1 MYEIRPAGQTRS
13 LAGIRLLVPLSKGNP
28 SRSTQAS
35 PKVGFVAAPPVR
47 VTQELSHAAARRIV
61 SQAGGDLDAAA
72 RRLLAS
78 APQHGIDFSLA
89 FATVEPAALDAP
101 VLTSHHGLLDGP
113 RKGGQRLT
121 PKQLRYAQVR
131 QACLP
136 VLGAG
141 GTAMLFL
148 SEPSAS
154 ESNPEL
160 AAAERAACL
169 VACCEH
175 LSTLPNR
182 RVKIAQALP
191 ELDEHWFDEALRLA
205 GFISVG
211 TLSYMRQEPLV
222 LMRGKRPAAP
232 ELPAGVTVRWLSD
245 PSQSQGD
252 ADLLAALDASYEKTL
267 DCPEL
272 CGLRDTADILASH
285 KSTGTL
291 DPSLWMLVTLEG
303 VPAGCVLLSR
313 CPEQRAIEL
322 VYLGLGQALRGKGL
336 SKLLLTHAIAKA
348 RAQTPGWSVTCAV
361 DERNV
366 PALRL
371 YTGMGFSVF
380 GRRRALVRPV

>member
-1 MYEIRPAGQTRS
+1 MYEIRAAGQTRP
-13 LAGIRLLVPLSKGNP
+13 LAGIRLVVPPPKGNP
-28 SRSTQAS
+28 SPSTPSSLRPSDAPGFAS
-35 PKVGFVAAPPVR
+35 PVR
-47 VTQELSHAAARRIV
+47 VTAELAHAAARRIV

-72 RRLLAS
+72 RRLLSSAS
-78 APQHGIDFSLA
+78 QHGIDFSLA
-89 FATVEPAALDAP
+89 FATLEPAGP
-101 VLTSHHGLLDGP
+101 DGS
-113 RKGGQRLT
+113 RKAGQRPST
-121 PKQLRYAQVR
+121 KQTRDAQVR

-141 GTAMLFL
+141 RTAMLFL
-148 SEPSAS
+148 SEPAKTDI
-154 ESNPEL
+154 NPEV
-160 AAAERAACL
+160 AGAERAACL

-175 LSTLPNR
+175 LSTLPND

-191 ELDEHWFDEALRLA
+191 ELDEHWFEEALQLA

-222 LMRGKRPAAP
+222 LMRGKRPPAP
-232 ELPAGVTVRWLSD
+232 ELPAGVAFRWLSD
-245 PSQSQGD
+245 PAQSQGD
-252 ADLLAALDASYEKTL
+252 ADLLAALDASYENTL

-272 CGLRDTADILASH
+272 CGLRDTADILTSH
-285 KSTGTL
+285 KSTGTF
-291 DPSLWMLVTLEG
+291 DPSLWMLITLDG
-303 VPAGCVLLSR
+303 APAGCVLLSR
-313 CPEQRAIEL
+313 CPEQRSIEL
-322 VYLGLGQALRGKGL
+322 VYLGIGQRLRGKGL
-336 SKLLLTHAIAKA
+336 SKILLTYAIAKA